1 MDDDKD
7 RKLCLRELQNADV
20 GVKNKLS
27 QVMGTGLI
35 MSQQNLHNFDRE
47 LTFLFNMLDAD
58 GSGWLDADEFV
69 EGLLRVT
76 DGSVQ
81 NDRHLIMRVEKL
93 CSSIASAMGIAPRGM
108 GRDPREKW
116 GEHSRVLND
125 LFEQIDTNKDG
136 FVARDEFHEFMEESF
151 WKEGGDHEK
160 IHADGRRVIQQ
171 LLRPLSIDQDD

>member
-1 MDDDKD
+1 
-7 RKLCLRELQNADV
+7 
-20 GVKNKLS
+20 
-27 QVMGTGLI
+27 MGTGLI
-35 MSQQNLHNFDRE
+35 MNQQNLHNFDRE
-47 LTFLFNMLDAD
+47 ITFLFNMLDAD

-116 GEHSRVLND
+116 GVGRAFQDPERSVR
-125 LFEQIDTNKDG
+125 
-136 FVARDEFHEFMEESF
+136 
-151 WKEGGDHEK
+151 
-160 IHADGRRVIQQ
+160 AD
-171 LLRPLSIDQDD
+171 